1 MSGWRRCPRCGSGAV
16 RIENSGCGIGCFTY
30 LLGALYIFTAL
41 MIITAIL
48 SGNIINST
56 FSTLFSI
63 LILVGIIMLTK
74 NLRENLVMK
83 PKLIYIVNH
92 VNFISKINVK

>member
-74 NLRENLVMK
+74 
-83 PKLIYIVNH
+83 KLKRKFSDEAKTDLYCKSCEFHFKN
-92 VNFISKINVK
+92 